1 MQNYP
6 FARKHTSSVLFSAR
20 KTTTTIPSD
29 HMNHFCND
37 HPPDPASDR
46 AKAVIE
52 LADRVLGRGA
62 ESPSQQS
69 CLEHNSS
76 LRLSA
81 EKLCRCMLL
90 IERQL
95 ALCEQLFY
103 RWQPA
108 QDSKLGIQFW
118 KRGRAGR
125 VIPVPV
131 IWKRPGGRWAKGEAS
146 KFYPVEISAS
156 ELTRRV
162 KTHGAFGEHSERVRA
177 VAELAAKLFKARRVV
192 AQSIA
197 NLQRSADALSRV
209 HLEIEGPV
217 RDAWLAEMD
226 RLAPIIKGDD
236 GQDEDGG

>member
-1 MQNYP
+1 
-6 FARKHTSSVLFSAR
+6 
-20 KTTTTIPSD
+20 
-29 HMNHFCND
+29 MNHFYND
-37 HPPDPASDR
+37 HPSDPASDR
-46 AKAVIE
+46 AKAAID
-52 LADRVLGRGA
+52 LADRVVGRGA

-76 LRLSA
+76 MRLSA

-90 IERQL
+90 IDRQL
-95 ALCEQLFY
+95 AQCDGLFY

-108 QDSKLGIQFW
+108 KDSKLGIRFW

-131 IWKRPGGRWAKGEAS
+131 IWKRPGGRWAKGSAS
-146 KFYPVEISAS
+146 KFYPVEIPAS

-162 KTHGAFGEHSERVRA
+162 KTYGEFEEHSERVRA

-226 RLAPIIKGDD
+226 RLAPVIEGSD
-236 GQDEDGG
+236 GHEDGGG